1 MGSPFLSVPFPILG
15 VIMIFNIVKAF
26 GIINCIMALIIGL
39 CAIFMLTVVYMGLAF
54 LFGF

>member
-1 MGSPFLSVPFPILG
+1 ML
-15 VIMIFNIVKAF
+15 NIVKAF
-26 GIINCIMALIIGL
+26 GTINCIIALIIGL